1 MSPQTLFPTAL
12 NELSQGE
19 LYAHAAAEYGAALDR
34 LARGYE
40 RDTERRRDLLQEIH
54 LELWRSFAAY
64 EFRAS
69 LRTWLYRIAHNV
81 AAKHIWREQRSRP
94 AQMLDLEAA
103 AQTPTVDDEA
113 AGVEEGQILE
123 RLLAEIHRLLPLDRQ
138 VMLLYLDELDAA
150 TIGDITGLSPG
161 AVATK
166 IHRIKTLLA
175 RRLSVKE

>member
-1 MSPQTLFPTAL
+1 MSTNSLSCTDLEQ
-12 NELSQGE
+12 LSQDQ
-19 LYAHAAAEYGAALDR
+19 LYTRAVEQYGSALDR

-40 RDTERRRDLLQEIH
+40 READRRRDLLQEIH

-69 LRTWLYRIAHNV
+69 LRTWVYRIAHNV

-94 AQMLDLEAA
+94 GQMLDIEAA
-103 AQTPTVDDEA
+103 AQAPTIGDGT
-113 AGVEEGQILE
+113 AGVEQGQILE
-123 RLLAEIHRLLPLDRQ
+123 RLLEEIHRLVPLDRQ
-138 VMLLYLDELDAA
+138 VMLLYLDELDA
-150 TIGDITGLSPG
+150 TSIGDITGLSPG